1 MQPKRPRRKR
11 VTPRTQR
18 PWIPVA
24 LVGGTAILVVA
35 LIVVFSNVFG
45 GSSGN
50 SGSIVDSGITHSSP
64 QEGAVLGQPSAPL
77 TMIEYFRF
85 DCSHCADFALETA
98 PQVEKDYVDTGKL
111 RIEERALALAP
122 QADLLNASQ
131 AALCAGDQNH
141 YFEYYDVLFA
151 NRTRAYTGDNLKE
164 YARYLGLDTG
174 AFNSCLDSKK
184 NEQGVV
190 DETNQAVTVG
200 VNSTPT
206 FFIGGT
212 QAMEAASPPF
222 TGHTEILG
230 ADTYDV
236 FKKAID
242 DELAKAQ

>member
-11 VTPRTQR
+11 ATTRTQR

-35 LIVVFSNVFG
+35 LIVVLSNVFG
-45 GSSGN
+45 GDSGN
-50 SGSIVDSGITHSSP
+50 SGSIVDSGLTHSSP
-64 QEGAVLGQPSAPL
+64 QEGAVLGQPNAPL

-85 DCSHCADFALETA
+85 DCSHCADFALQTA
-98 PQVEKDYVDTGKL
+98 PQIEKDYVDAGKL
-111 RIEERALALAP
+111 RIEERALAVAS

-141 YFEYYDVLFA
+141 YFDYYDLVFA
-151 NRTRAYTGDNLKE
+151 NQALGFTLGNLKQ
-164 YARYLGLDTG
+164 YAQKLNLDTG

-184 NEQGVV
+184 YEQSVV
-190 DETNQAVTVG
+190 DETNKAVG
-200 VNSTPT
+200 VGINSTPT

-212 QAMEAASPPF
+212 KAIGAASPPYTGF
-222 TGHTEILG
+222 TQVPG
-230 ADTYDV
+230 AQPYSE

-242 DELAKAQ
+242 AELAKPQ